1 MKMYEVIGL
10 QNFFATVADKKI
22 PVKTAYKLSKLARRV
37 EEEVQFYQ
45 KEFKAIIDEYAKK
58 ENGQYVFAPDGLS
71 IEVIDGKDDECNA
84 KIFELKT
91 IEVDLK
97 DISFSIEEF
106 ENLDLTLAELDA
118 IYPLI
123 KN

>member
-10 QNFFATVADKKI
+10 KNFFATVADKKI

-97 DISFSIEEF
+97 DITFSIEEF

>member
-10 QNFFATVADKKI
+10 QNFFTTVADKKI

>member
-97 DISFSIEEF
+97 DIAFSIEEF

>member
-10 QNFFATVADKKI
+10 QNFFTTVADKKI

-37 EEEVQFYQ
+37 EEEGQFYQ

-58 ENGQYVFAPDGLS
+58 ENGQYVFTPDGLS

-91 IEVDLK
+91 LEVDLK
-97 DISFSIEEF
+97 DIAFSIEEF

>member
-97 DISFSIEEF
+97 DITFSIEEF

>member
-10 QNFFATVADKKI
+10 QNFFTTVADKKI

-91 IEVDLK
+91 IEVDLR